1 MVKGSLATPLIDP
14 QHHVSILAMMK
25 RLIGYTRNS
34 FASLAKR
41 RRQDG
46 LAAVE
51 YEAVCLISYEGRAAY
66 GRARQQAFFAA
77 LKEAN
82 RAFGSGPPLP
92 SRLIGG
98 RGPALREPTNNR
110 DRMRPPTRR

>member
-66 GRARQQAFFAA
+66 ARARQQAFYCRSQGSEQGFRFWSAVA
-77 LKEAN
+77 VEIDR
-82 RAFGSGPPLP
+82 RAGGSAKRADEQ
-92 SRLIGG
+92 SR
-98 RGPALREPTNNR
+98 
-110 DRMRPPTRR
+110 